1 MEGIRRSLLS
11 EAGEAS
17 TQRQALFVATSLFE
31 RALWLGRQMLGVNQV
46 RTA

>member
-1 MEGIRRSLLS
+1 LLS